1 VPYALEQYAGSIPT
15 RPQQRSTLL
24 KIVVAAA
31 VICVGLLLWIELWPF
46 EQKSVVENLEQASDS
61 KIRLRAFH
69 RRYFPSPGCVI
80 EGVEFYHGSNGGAPL
95 ITIQKLI
102 LRGSYFGVISRRLS
116 GITAEGLHVVI
127 PPFGSGETFHT
138 TPSKISIGEIVANG
152 AVLEFALRKPGTPP
166 LRFEIHEA
174 VLRNVGWNGPLSYR
188 VKVGNPEPPGEITAV
203 GKFGVW
209 NIGDPGQTPVSGEYK
224 FERADLSVFGG
235 IAGTLSSAGKFSG
248 VLRHIDIA
256 GTTDTPDFE
265 VQSGG
270 HRVQLIADFNAYVDA
285 THGDTFLKHVDA
297 HFGRTHVVADGSIA
311 KSAAGKGKTALID
324 LHASDGRIED
334 MLMLFVSGN
343 KAPMSGKV
351 SMDAKVEIPP
361 GERPFLEKVKL
372 LGEFGVGAGKF
383 SQDTQESVD
392 KLSAGA
398 RGEKVTA
405 DPETALSDLTGQV
418 EVKDGVAN
426 FANLSFTVPG
436 AHSRMHGTFN
446 LINYKIDMRGRIRVD
461 TKISNTTSGGK
472 AILLKMMDPFF
483 QKKRQG
489 EVLPV
494 RISGTYEHPSFGL
507 DFEDKEAQKKQL
519 PKFLVHRG
527 KTN

>member
-1 VPYALEQYAGSIPT
+1 MPIALQTYARSIPDLP
-15 RPQQRSTLL
+15 RQRRTWL
-24 KIVVAAA
+24 KLAVVAAA
-31 VICVGLLLWIELWPF
+31 ICAVALLWIEAWPF
-46 EQKSVVENLEQASDS
+46 EQKSVVQNLEQASDS
-61 KIRLRAFH
+61 KVRVRAFH

-80 EGVEFYHGSNGGAPL
+80 EGAEFNHGPNAGTPL
-95 ITIQKLI
+95 ITIQKLTI
-102 LRGSYFGVISRRLS
+102 RGSYFGVISRRVS
-116 GITAEGLHVVI
+116 SITAEGLHIVI

-138 TPSKISIGEIVANG
+138 TPSKITIGEIVAND
-152 AVLEFALRKPGTPP
+152 AVLEFALRKPDTPP
-166 LRFEIHEA
+166 LRFEIHEIA
-174 VLRNVGWNGPLSYR
+174 LHNVGWSGPLSYQ
-188 VKVGNPEPPGEITAV
+188 VKVKNPEPPGEITAE

-209 NIGDPGQTPVSGEYK
+209 NIKEPGETPVSGKYK
-224 FERADLSVFGG
+224 FDRADLSVYGG

-248 VLRHIDIA
+248 VLKHIDIS

-270 HRVQLIADFNAYVDA
+270 HAVQLIADFNAYVDA
-285 THGDTFLKHVDA
+285 IHGDTFLKHVDA
-297 HFGRTHVVADGSIA
+297 HFGRTHVVAEASIA
-311 KSAAGKGKTALID
+311 KSPEGPGKVAIID
-324 LHASDGRIED
+324 LHAQNGRIED
-334 MLMLFVSGN
+334 MLMLFVSGR
-343 KAPMSGKV
+343 KAPMSGTV

-361 GERPFLEKVKL
+361 GEQPFLEKVEL
-372 LGEFGVGAGKF
+372 RGEFGVDAGKF
-383 SQDTQESVD
+383 APNTQESVN

-398 RGEKVTA
+398 RGEKVTD

-418 EVKDGVAN
+418 EAKNGTAN

-446 LINYKIDMRGRIRVD
+446 LVNYKIDMRGRIRVD

-472 AILLKMMDPFF
+472 AILLRMMDPFF

-507 DFEDKEAQKKQL
+507 DLNDKDAQKKEL
-519 PKFLVHRG
+519 PKFLVHKG
-527 KTN
+527 KAK